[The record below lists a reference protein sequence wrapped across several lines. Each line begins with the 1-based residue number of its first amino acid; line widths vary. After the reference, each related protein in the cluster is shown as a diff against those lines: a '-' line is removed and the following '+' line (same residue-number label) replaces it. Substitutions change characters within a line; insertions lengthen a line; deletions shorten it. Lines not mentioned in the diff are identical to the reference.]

1 MIETNDG
8 GGFEQIMTKQELGKY
23 VAAVKTMYKR
33 KDKKIRP
40 ANVPL
45 PGGVNPGGRV
55 NLEVSQQLAIGNQ
68 SELSA
73 EGRTVPEDPD

>member
-1 MIETNDG
+1 
-8 GGFEQIMTKQELGKY
+8 
-23 VAAVKTMYKR
+23 MYKR

-45 PGGVNPGGRV
+45 PGGVNRDPGRV

-73 EGRTVPEDPD
+73 EGHTVPKDSV